1 MEDEKE
7 GIFAK
12 IGKGIKWIWEKIKE
26 ICSTI
31 WNKLKSWLGLSSKK
45 NHSLLGKVMSAS
57 GDSKK
62 SKVVKVLTD
71 KRTIFAA
78 IAVAVGVSAWLGRGK
93 LKEAYEAA
101 KNSATGQKASA
112 FVTAKVAELK
122 ELTSKLNP
130 FKPKTEQKSA
140 TVLDMKQEAKELD
153 KAQTELDKAAAAQDA
168 AAKATGAVAATA
180 AKDATADKA
189 TAEVARAAQE
199 ALQKQNR
206 VIQQLQAIISD
217 KSLSL
222 AQALDVAAN
231 VDGVTSADMRHV
243 RDAKNAL
250 DAYKD
255 TKHIDDT
262 EWRGDKWEEYM
273 NSKDKL
279 SESVRKHVK

>member
-1 MEDEKE
+1 
-7 GIFAK
+7 
-12 IGKGIKWIWEKIKE
+12 
-26 ICSTI
+26 
-31 WNKLKSWLGLSSKK
+31 
-45 NHSLLGKVMSAS
+45 
-57 GDSKK
+57 
-62 SKVVKVLTD
+62 
-71 KRTIFAA
+71 
-78 IAVAVGVSAWLGRGK
+78 
-93 LKEAYEAA
+93 
-101 KNSATGQKASA
+101 
-112 FVTAKVAELK
+112 LK

-153 KAQTELDKAAAAQDA
+153 KAQTELDRAAAAQDA

-243 RDAKNAL
+243 EMLKMHSMRIKTPSTSMTQSGVAINGKN
-250 DAYKD
+250 
-255 TKHIDDT
+255 T
-262 EWRGDKWEEYM
+262 
-273 NSKDKL
+273 
-279 SESVRKHVK
+279 